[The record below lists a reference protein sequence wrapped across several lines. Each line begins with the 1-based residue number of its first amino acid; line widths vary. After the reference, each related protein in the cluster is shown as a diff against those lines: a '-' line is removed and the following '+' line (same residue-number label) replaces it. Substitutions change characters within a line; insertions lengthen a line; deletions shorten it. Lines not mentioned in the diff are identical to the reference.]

1 MNRGGRMRA
10 EEQKKKL
17 RDFSDIGTF
26 HFSYFTSFET
36 NDGKIVLEYE
46 YFNTQRLLRAK
57 HL

>member
-1 MNRGGRMRA
+1 MRA